1 MSDRPMTTE
10 NLDKNVEKID
20 ETAEKQKKLEREA
33 YMDLRINADDQSS
46 CKTGCYWITIIVTI
60 FMAAILSIVVRT
72 HTYT

>member
-10 NLDKNVEKID
+10 NLDKNIEKPA
-20 ETAEKQKKLEREA
+20 ETLSKQQKLEREA

-46 CKTGCYWITIIVTI
+46 CKTGCYWIIIIITI

-72 HTYT
+72 YAFT